1 LWKIDDIDVC
11 LVKMG
16 AYAIYDINMGM
27 DGMVHLV
34 FREISGRCKCPN
46 GMIRE
51 QQDEQIRFKRR
62 EKGTSPMPF
71 ASSQHRS
78 SSWVISILA

>member
-1 LWKIDDIDVC
+1 VC

-27 DGMVHLV
+27 DGMVYLV

-46 GMIRE
+46 GM
-51 QQDEQIRFKRR
+51 KRR
-62 EKGTSPMPF
+62 EKGASPVPF
-71 ASSQHRS
+71 ASGQHRS